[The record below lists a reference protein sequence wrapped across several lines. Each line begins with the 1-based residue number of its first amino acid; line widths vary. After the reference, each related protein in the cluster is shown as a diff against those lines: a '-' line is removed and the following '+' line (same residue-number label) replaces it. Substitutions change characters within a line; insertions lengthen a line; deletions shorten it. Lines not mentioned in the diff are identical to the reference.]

1 MSITINDALTVTIPN
16 NQILFDERFIATTGF
31 VQSKT
36 DVRQIPIVRIP
47 SGTDFMPRLGGMFFS
62 SAYLMV
68 NHDKGDFTIAPTP
81 TKSAAPKI
89 MAFDTAND
97 CIAPVEA
104 ALASGAPSPSSSG
117 SGNSGSSGNSN
128 SSSLNDSS
136 ALSGGAIAGIVIG
149 ALAGIALIAGIAF
162 ILWRRKRLA
171 ADRPAESA
179 GVGTAP
185 VEKYAYRDPSEM
197 YVENGHELG
206 HGDADA
212 ARGVAHE
219 LDGGGDMRR

>member
-16 NQILFDERFIATTGF
+16 NQILFDEHFIASSGL

-36 DVRQIPIVRIP
+36 DVRQIPIVRIRP
-47 SGTDFMPRLGGMFFS
+47 GDDMMPRLGGMFFS

-81 TKSAAPKI
+81 TKSTASKI
-89 MAFDTAND
+89 IAFDTANN

-104 ALASGAPSPSSSG
+104 ALASGAPNPSSTG
-117 SGNSGSSGNSN
+117 SGNSGSSGNPN
-128 SSSLNDSS
+128 SSSSNDSS
-136 ALSGGAIAGIVIG
+136 SISGGAIAGIVIG
-149 ALAGIALIAGIAF
+149 ALAGIALIASIAF
-162 ILWRRKRLA
+162 ILWRRNRRAGDRAAELA
-171 ADRPAESA
+171 GFGAAPA
-179 GVGTAP
+179 
-185 VEKYAYRDPSEM
+185 EKYAYRDASEM
-197 YVENGHELG
+197 YAENGHELG

-212 ARGVAHE
+212 ARGFAHE